1 MDNQD
6 GTSGWPLDMHQLKW
20 ALRHGQLMNGLE
32 KVVLTSQPTTPIGN
46 NRDNSMKNDSIAE
59 NISLHNAVLED
70 QIDRLEQSLNRE
82 IVSLKGE
89 FAIVAQGTA
98 VEEKIDELGQTL
110 NQEILSLKS
119 KLAIVAQDTTV
130 EEQIDKLGQSL
141 NQEILSLK
149 SEFAIVAQSMA
160 VEEQIDKLGQ
170 SLNQEILSL
179 KSKLAIV
186 AQDTTVEEQIDKL
199 GQSFNQEILSL
210 KSEFAN
216 VAQSMAVE
224 EQIDKLGQSF
234 NQEILSLKSEFAN
247 VAQSMAV
254 EEQIDKLGQSFNQ
267 EILSLK
273 SELAIVAQGTT
284 VEEQIDKLGQTL
296 NQEILSLRNEF
307 AMFVQTQL
315 NQEKAWKTA
324 EVEWKNSLEDRATKL
339 QADMRQ
345 MQHNILAKIEEHFQ
359 YVDEERQHN
368 DNMLRQELSL
378 LTLQLTELQQSQN
391 NKGQVLTN
399 DWQKKLEE
407 RQTQLSE
414 DVSYIQYV
422 VEEIA
427 TRPQSIEAQQ
437 KLREKFFMREIAV
450 LKEELSSACKTWKS
464 MKKGRMMANTEKE
477 GNPLPQ
483 EEINFGSEAQTRVY
497 EKKRKRGH

>member
-119 KLAIVAQDTTV
+119 
-130 EEQIDKLGQSL
+130 
-141 NQEILSLK
+141 
-149 SEFAIVAQSMA
+149 EFANVAQSMA

-186 AQDTTVEEQIDKL
+186 AQDTTVEEQIDQL
-199 GQSFNQEILSL
+199 GQSLNQEILSL
-210 KSEFAN
+210 KSELAI
-216 VAQSMAVE
+216 VAQDTTVE
-224 EQIDKLGQSF
+224 EQIDKLGQT
-234 NQEILSLKSEFAN
+234 L
-247 VAQSMAV
+247 
-254 EEQIDKLGQSFNQ
+254 NQ

>member
-119 KLAIVAQDTTV
+119 EFANVAQSMAV

-149 SEFAIVAQSMA
+149 SELANVAQGTS
-160 VEEQIDKLGQ
+160 VEEQIDKLDQ

-186 AQDTTVEEQIDKL
+186 AQDTTVEEQIDQL
-199 GQSFNQEILSL
+199 GQSLNQEILSL
-210 KSEFAN
+210 KSELAI
-216 VAQSMAVE
+216 VAQDTTVE
-224 EQIDKLGQSF
+224 EQIDKLGQT
-234 NQEILSLKSEFAN
+234 L
-247 VAQSMAV
+247 
-254 EEQIDKLGQSFNQ
+254 NQ